1 MKKTTIFILIE
12 DSGITVFSKGGL
24 LKFAKDKYNIR
35 TNCATE
41 ALKSIKFHD
50 ENITLYESE
59 LQQ

>member
-12 DSGITVFSKGGL
+12 DGGITVFSKGGL

-35 TNCATE
+35 TSSAKV

-59 LQQ
+59 LQ